1 MAMWWLVILG
11 IVLSLVVLGTCIY
24 IAFRNKGPW

>member
-1 MAMWWLVILG
+1 MGMWWLVVLG
-11 IVLSLVVLGTCIY
+11 VILSLAVLGTCIY